1 VSGNHPVRE
10 AMNDIEHRAGS
21 PLKPIGSFPGFEIL
35 VCFAVLIGCMAAGAA
50 CFALGAFAL
59 LRWAEGDARGGEILF
74 LGFAVLTGAILGCLA
89 GIAWSVRW
97 LRGRRRISKG

>member
-1 VSGNHPVRE
+1 MG
-10 AMNDIEHRAGS
+10 DIEHRVGNS
-21 PLKPIGSFPGFEIL
+21 RQPERTIPGFEIL

-59 LRWAEGDARGGEILF
+59 LQWAEGEARGGEILF
-74 LGFAVLTGAILGCLA
+74 LGFAVLTGAIPGCLA

-97 LRGRRRISKG
+97 LRGRRRTSKG